1 MLAGGSQS
9 IGPLRKKFSAVVG
22 PNGSGIVEFVVH
34 AILFESVL
42 ITMFLPQNG
51 KEQYIPPCK
60 VTCVKGLFAKNT
72 G

>member
-42 ITMFLPQNG
+42 ITMF
-51 KEQYIPPCK
+51 CSWCSRK
-60 VTCVKGLFAKNT
+60 VCG
-72 G
+72 